1 VGRDDQNSSSN
12 NRNTLPQ
19 TPKNLKIAHGKVKEE
34 ISHEFAEL
42 GNTKALKELNKS
54 IQKRNKKK

>member
-1 VGRDDQNSSSN
+1 MGRDDHNSSSN

-19 TPKNLKIAHGKVKEE
+19 TPNNLKIAPGKVKEE
-34 ISHEFAEL
+34 ISREFAEL